1 MADKRN
7 IRVILAKPGLDG
19 HDRGVKVIARA
30 LRDAGME
37 VIYTGLRQTPQKI
50 ATALEQE
57 DADLLMLSIH
67 SGAHNYIFPRVME
80 ELKKRGLDDIVV
92 MAGGIIPDEDIPGLK
107 ALGIREVFGPGTT
120 LKTIID
126 AVNTHVEKK

>member
-1 MADKRN
+1 
-7 IRVILAKPGLDG
+7 
-19 HDRGVKVIARA
+19 
-30 LRDAGME
+30 ME

-80 ELKKRGLDDIVV
+80 ELKSAEW
-92 MAGGIIPDEDIPGLK
+92 M
-107 ALGIREVFGPGTT
+107 T
-120 LKTIID
+120 LW
-126 AVNTHVEKK
+126 